1 MGEMPGSS
9 PFLPPGHPRPPIHL
23 RIEFQEMT
31 PAAIEAPNRL
41 MLQHSFRHHLA
52 VVAVAVAVVVA
63 VVVAVAVEMLID
75 LNGRRGRQEQKKG
88 KERKEGEKE

>member
-1 MGEMPGSS
+1 
-9 PFLPPGHPRPPIHL
+9 
-23 RIEFQEMT
+23 MT

-41 MLQHSFRHHLA
+41 MLQHSFRHHL
-52 VVAVAVAVVVA
+52 A

>member
-52 VVAVAVAVVVA
+52 VVAV

-88 KERKEGEKE
+88 KERKEREKE